1 MAILESISKCV
12 NWYQNNYSKATPDQL
27 LDIKDKMV
35 TLNYNLA
42 EELAYFKKEYNLKH
56 FDRRIQI
63 SRQKNE
69 LINGGKSAT
78 AAESMATEQ
87 SAEVYKSELENES
100 AAVRLDLLLRQSNKI
115 VESITQRLA
124 VIRDEM
130 KQNN

>member
-1 MAILESISKCV
+1 
-12 NWYQNNYSKATPDQL
+12 
-27 LDIKDKMV
+27 MV